1 MSSEFIVRL
10 FGMIVFSIGGLRL
23 GIALAELADNPGVS
37 LWAFAMALVG
47 ALFGIILTPYLTT
60 RPVRVVRTYLTNLP
74 AQQLFAGIIG
84 LIVGLIIAALISL
97 PLSLLPEPWNSVTP
111 IVSALVLGY
120 FGTTV
125 FAMRRREVFE
135 IVGGRFS
142 PVGSAVGIGTGEGS
156 STTKTLLDT
165 SVIIDGRIA
174 DISSTGFVMG
184 PMLVPRFVLNELQ
197 HIADSSDPLRRQRG
211 RRGMD
216 ILNDLQENSLVPV
229 QIIDMD
235 VEGIDEV
242 DEKLVILAKQLN
254 CNILTNDYNLNSIAK
269 IQGVTVLNI
278 NELANAVKTILLPG
292 EALEVEIIQEGREI
306 GQGVG
311 YLEDGTMVVVTDG
324 RQHINERIT
333 TKVTRVLQTAAGRM
347 IFAEPA

>member
-10 FGMIVFSIGGLRL
+10 FGMVVFSIGGLRL
-23 GIALAELADNPGVS
+23 GVALAQLVESPEE
-37 LWAFAMALVG
+37 LWAFVLTLVG

-60 RPVRVVRTYLTNLP
+60 RPVRIIRTYLTNLP

-84 LIVGLIIAALISL
+84 LIVGLVIAALVSL
-97 PLSLLPEPWNSVTP
+97 PLSLLPEPWNSISP
-111 IVSALVLGY
+111 IVSAVVLGY

-125 FAMRRREVFE
+125 FAMRRREVFD
-135 IVGGRFS
+135 IIGGRFAS
-142 PVGSAVGIGTGEGS
+142 AGAQVGTGDGSA
-156 STTKTLLDT
+156 TTKTLLDT
-165 SVIIDGRIA
+165 SVIIDGRIS
-174 DISSTGFVMG
+174 DISQTGFVMG
-184 PMLVPRFVLNELQ
+184 AMLVPRFVLNELQ

-216 ILNDLQENSLVPV
+216 ILNELQQNSDVPV

-235 VEGIDEV
+235 VEGIEAV

-292 EALEVEIIQEGREI
+292 EALEIEIIQEGREI

-347 IFAEPA
+347 IFAEPS

>member
-1 MSSEFIVRL
+1 MSAEFIVRL
-10 FGMIVFSIGGLRL
+10 FGMVVFSIGGLRL
-23 GIALAELADNPGVS
+23 GVILAELAGNPVG
-37 LWAFAMALVG
+37 LWAFVLALVG
-47 ALFGIILTPYLTT
+47 ALFGIILTPYMTT
-60 RPVRVVRTYLTNLP
+60 RPTRVLRNYLTNLP
-74 AQQLFAGIIG
+74 AQQLFAGILG
-84 LIVGLIIAALISL
+84 LIIGLIIAALFSL
-97 PLSLLPEPWNSVTP
+97 PLSLLPPPWNSITP
-111 IVSALVLGY
+111 ILAALMLGY

-135 IVGGRFS
+135 VIGGRFS
-142 PVGSAVGIGTGEGS
+142 ASGSGIGIGS
-156 STTKTLLDT
+156 NGDGSPATKTLLDT

-174 DISSTGFVMG
+174 DISTTGFVMG

-216 ILNDLQENSLVPV
+216 ILNDLQENSTAPV

-235 VEGIDEV
+235 VDGIDAV

-254 CNILTNDYNLNSIAK
+254 ASILTNDFNLNSIAK

-278 NELANAVKTILLPG
+278 NDLANAVKTILLPG
-292 EALEVEIIQEGREI
+292 EALEIEIIQEGREI

-347 IFAEPA
+347 IFAEPT